1 MDGWDGRGQMK
12 ITEITPVLLSRQ
24 LDRPLGTSRGDMHA
38 RTACLIRVGT
48 DEGIW
53 GLGEG
58 VGDPQAIAAVV
69 RERLGPA
76 LIGEDPFDTER
87 LWAKLYQG
95 AVYWER
101 MGVTLCAL
109 SGIDLALWDIK
120 GKALNVPVFQ
130 LLGGRY
136 RGEIAAYASDLFWDE
151 PETMAQR
158 AAGYVSEGFGIVKC
172 HIGRGAEA
180 DDARIAAIRDAIGPR
195 TGFMVDLNCGY
206 DRPTALRALNRW
218 RPYDLFWLEEPLSP
232 NDVEGYAQLRVLGIT
247 PIAGGENEYARFGF
261 GTALGRQAL
270 DYAMPDLGRCG
281 GITEMRRIC
290 ALCEATGVP
299 VSPHSFST
307 GVLLAATMQVMAA
320 LPDTQL
326 LELDVTGTAIY
337 DELFVEPL
345 ERHGALVRV
354 PPGPGLGVTFDEK
367 RLDPFRTR

>member
-1 MDGWDGRGQMK
+1 MK
-12 ITEITPVLLSRQ
+12 ITDITPVLLSRP
-24 LDRPLGTSRGDMHA
+24 LDKPLGTSRGEMYA
-38 RTACLIRVGT
+38 RTACLIRVQT

-58 VGDPQAIAAVV
+58 VGDAQLIAAAI
-69 RERLGPA
+69 RERIGPS

-87 LWAKLYQG
+87 IWAKIYQG
-95 AVYWER
+95 PLYWER
-101 MGVTLCAL
+101 MGATLCAL
-109 SGIDLALWDIK
+109 SGIDIALWDIK
-120 GKALNVPVFQ
+120 GKALNVPVYQ

-136 RGEIAAYASDLFWDE
+136 RGEIEAYASDLFWDE
-151 PETMAQR
+151 PAAMARR
-158 AAGYVSEGFGIVKC
+158 ASAYVEDGFGIVKC

-180 DDARIAAIRDAIGPR
+180 DDARIAAIRQAIGPQ
-195 TGFMVDLNCGY
+195 TGLMVDLNCGY

-218 RPYDLFWLEEPLSP
+218 RPYNLYWLEEPLSP
-232 NDVEGYAQLRVLGIT
+232 NDIEGYAQLRVLGAT

-270 DYAMPDLGRCG
+270 DYAMPDAARCG

-290 ALCEATGVP
+290 AICEATGVP

-307 GVLLAATMQVMAA
+307 GVLLAATMHVMAA
-320 LPDTQL
+320 IPGTQL

-345 ERHGALVRV
+345 QRRGALVSV
-354 PPGPGLGVTFDEK
+354 PQSPGLGVAFDDT
-367 RLDPFRTR
+367 RLEPFRTS